1 MTRLSYKIG
10 NVEVVSFRMA
20 LELKKR
26 TGLPIFKVYTEV
38 EEDFKVDP
46 ELREKRA
53 YNIHN
58 KIKVRAAH

>member
-10 NVEVVSFRMA
+10 NVEVTSFRMA
-20 LELKKR
+20 LELKRR
-26 TGLPIFKVYTEV
+26 TGLPIIKVYTDV

-53 YNIHN
+53 NNIHN
-58 KIKVRAAH
+58 KVRVAR